1 MAKKHDML
9 FIETSAKTSSNI
21 DQVCIILNEGFQ

>member
-9 FIETSAKTSSNI
+9 FIETSAKTASNI
-21 DQVCIILNEGFQ
+21 EQVLECKDVGFQ